1 MSCWKEQ
8 TISWC
13 ACSYT
18 VHMLLRWREP
28 LLQAWRAHRINACT
42 LSRAAW
48 LHWKGRGIHSWN
60 ANTNGSLNM
69 FHFQTHQKR
78 KLLKTELLLLLCLY
92 KILIITK
99 TKRKKKTQTKLNRKD
114 KETTILLDRKL
125 RNINLFPIFKHIKPA
140 LLEKQYACNRLKT
153 NVES

>member
-1 MSCWKEQ
+1 
-8 TISWC
+8 
-13 ACSYT
+13 
-18 VHMLLRWREP
+18 
-28 LLQAWRAHRINACT
+28 
-42 LSRAAW
+42 
-48 LHWKGRGIHSWN
+48 
-60 ANTNGSLNM
+60 M

-99 TKRKKKTQTKLNRKD
+99 TKRKKKKNQTKLNRKD

-153 NVES
+153 NAES